1 MQIFQIVTSN
11 DSDETIV
18 YISEKILDMIEGE
31 LIQIGSLGSRT
42 LSTLFPIKASFCE
55 LLRTYN
61 PLLSRN
67 QAKKLAEST
76 NNRSYVRN
84 FFV

>member
-1 MQIFQIVTSN
+1 MQISQIVTSN
-11 DSDETIV
+11 DSDETSS
-18 YISEKILDMIEGE
+18 YIPEKILDMIEEE
-31 LIQIGSLGSRT
+31 LFQIGSLGSRT

-55 LLRTYN
+55 FLRTYN

-76 NNRSYVRN
+76 NNGSYVRN

>member
-11 DSDETIV
+11 DSDETIA
-18 YISEKILDMIEGE
+18 YIPEKILDMIEGE

-42 LSTLFPIKASFCE
+42 LSTLFPIKASFFE
-55 LLRTYN
+55 LLWTYN

-67 QAKKLAEST
+67 QAKKAG
-76 NNRSYVRN
+76 
-84 FFV
+84 